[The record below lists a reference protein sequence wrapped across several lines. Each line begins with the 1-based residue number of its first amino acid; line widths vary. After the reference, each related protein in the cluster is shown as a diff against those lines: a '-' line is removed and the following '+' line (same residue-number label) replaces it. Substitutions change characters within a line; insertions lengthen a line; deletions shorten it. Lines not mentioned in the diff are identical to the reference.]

1 MPVAIFFSLLKN
13 ALINIIR
20 GCQPSLTLIQSVL
33 QIAYVLLTRLL
44 DEELTSLPTVTEL
57 SFELGLLVK
66 VELDTKTMLE
76 AIEEL
81 AIIQPAIVEI

>member
-33 QIAYVLLTRLL
+33 QITYVLLTRLL
-44 DEELTSLPTVTEL
+44 DEELASLPTVAEL

-66 VELDTKTMLE
+66 IELDTKTMLE
-76 AIEEL
+76 TIEKL
-81 AIIQPAIVEI
+81 AVIQPTIVEI